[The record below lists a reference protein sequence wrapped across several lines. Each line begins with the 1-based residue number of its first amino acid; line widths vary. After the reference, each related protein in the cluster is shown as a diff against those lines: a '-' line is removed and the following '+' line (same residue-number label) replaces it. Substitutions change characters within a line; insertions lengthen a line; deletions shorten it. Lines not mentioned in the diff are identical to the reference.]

1 MLEGCLMM
9 MIVMLLCYI
18 LCILFCKRL
27 RLSNR
32 LTCWQQLFNAWLS
45 PVTWSKW
52 KTKGELT
59 KNTCKTVG
67 SAVGSL
73 FLFAVC
79 SSDDDACLDWF
90 DLPGGSKSVSD
101 FSGEN
106 LHSCSI
112 CNNITTLL
120 MICDVLDV
128 ITFFICVHFPHV
140 HFTHTVSL
148 SCTAN

>member
-1 MLEGCLMM
+1 MM

-45 PVTWSKW
+45 PVTWNKW
-52 KTKGELT
+52 KNKSRTYEK
-59 KNTCKTVG
+59 KCTVG
-67 SAVGSL
+67 CWVS
-73 FLFAVC
+73 FLFAAVVA
-79 SSDDDACLDWF
+79 DDDACLGWF

-112 CNNITTLL
+112 CNNITTLM

-128 ITFFICVHFPHV
+128 IYFIVCIFRVYTFTQSHYHV
-140 HFTHTVSL
+140 QLTNQLHLF
-148 SCTAN
+148 